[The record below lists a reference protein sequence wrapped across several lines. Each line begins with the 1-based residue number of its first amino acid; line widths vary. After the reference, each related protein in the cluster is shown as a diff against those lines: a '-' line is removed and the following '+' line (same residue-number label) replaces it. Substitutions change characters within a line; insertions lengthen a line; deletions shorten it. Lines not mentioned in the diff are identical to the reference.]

1 MERTKI
7 IFDARLS
14 ERPICPDIEQ
24 SLAQCYR
31 YTNHQKYSRLL
42 LFLVK
47 IQHDRYFVQN

>member
-31 YTNHQKYSRLL
+31 YKMLEKSLMIYYYD
-42 LFLVK
+42 FK
-47 IQHDRYFVQN
+47 